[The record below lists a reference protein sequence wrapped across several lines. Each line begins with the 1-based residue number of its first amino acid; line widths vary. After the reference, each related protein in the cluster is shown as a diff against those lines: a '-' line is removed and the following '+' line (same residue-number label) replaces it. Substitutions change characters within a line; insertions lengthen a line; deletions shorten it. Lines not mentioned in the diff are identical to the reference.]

1 MTAEFGIA
9 TKRLRL
15 RWLTLDDAGLLLD
28 VWNDPAFI
36 RNVGDRGVRT
46 VEEVKK
52 AMQNG
57 GALHLYETYAYGPYR
72 VALQDDDV
80 AIGIV
85 GLFRRDGLDI
95 PDLGYSVL
103 PQYCGK
109 GYAYEAS
116 CAVIDYARDELALDQ
131 ICAIIS
137 PDNAVSIG
145 LIEKLGFEFERM
157 HLMPDDDEKIRLYGM
172 RFAGED

>member
-1 MTAEFGIA
+1 MTEAFNITTE
-9 TKRLRL
+9 RLQL
-15 RWLTLDDAGLLLD
+15 RWLTLDDADLLLE

-46 VEEVKK
+46 VEEVQDV
-52 AMQNG
+52 MQNG
-57 GALHLYETYAYGPYR
+57 GALHLYKTYGYGPYR
-72 VALQDDDV
+72 VALQDGDV

-95 PDLGYSVL
+95 PDIGYSVL
-103 PQYCGK
+103 PQYCGN

-116 CAVIDYARDELALDQ
+116 CAVIDYARNKLALDQ

-137 PDNAVSIG
+137 PDNSVSIG
-145 LIEKLGFEFERM
+145 LIEKLGLVFEKMHRM
-157 HLMPDDDEKIRLYGM
+157 PGDDEEICLYGM
-172 RFAGED
+172 RFNAEA